1 MDTETL
7 YLFAEVMHYRSFSA
21 VAKSR
26 GIAASSVSRSISA
39 LEAQVGARL
48 FQRTTRQV
56 VPTEAGQLYFER
68 ITSVLEGL
76 EIAGQLVS
84 DEGGRP
90 HGTLRVT
97 APVGFAESLL
107 MPQIIEFNQLYPEL
121 SLELLL
127 HDRFTDLVEERIDV
141 AIRLGTLQ
149 DSSYIGRQL
158 SPMEFYIVA
167 SPHYLE
173 KNGVPQIPEQLC
185 EHHCLIFPRGGHN
198 SSWFFKRKQKIQEV
212 NIKGRHLITQSAATK
227 QCTLAGMGI
236 SLLPDWL
243 VQTEIENAELV
254 KLFTDYQVTATDYK
268 AAVWLL
274 YPSREYLPAKV
285 RVFSD
290 FLFAK
295 FS

>member
-1 MDTETL
+1 MDIETL
-7 YLFAEVMHYRSFSA
+7 YLFAEVMRQRSFSA
-21 VAKSR
+21 IAKTR

-68 ITSVLEGL
+68 ITPVLEEL

-84 DEGGRP
+84 DVEGRP
-90 HGTLRVT
+90 QGTLRIT

-107 MPQIIEFNQLYPEL
+107 MPLITEFNQLYPEL

-127 HDRFTDLVEERIDV
+127 HDRYTDLVEERIDV

-149 DSSYIGRQL
+149 DSSYIARQL
-158 SPMEFYIVA
+158 SAMEFFIVA
-167 SPHYLE
+167 SPEYLE
-173 KNGVPQIPEQLC
+173 SNGVPQMPEQLS
-185 EHHCLIFPRGGHN
+185 EHRCLIFPRGGHN

-212 NIKGRHLITQSAATK
+212 SIKGRHLITQSTATK

-243 VQTEIENAELV
+243 VKTEIEKGELV

-268 AAVWLL
+268 AGVWLL
-274 YPSREYLPAKV
+274 YPCRQYLPAKV

>member
-26 GIAASSVSRSISA
+26 GIAASSVSRSIST

-68 ITSVLEGL
+68 ITSVLEAL

-84 DEGGRP
+84 DAGGRP

-127 HDRFTDLVEERIDV
+127 HDRYTDLVEERIDV

-185 EHHCLIFPRGGHN
+185 EHRCLIFPRGGHN

-243 VQTEIENAELV
+243 VQTEIENAELI